1 MKGFYN
7 SSLTLN
13 VKTAANQNKR
23 RIIMISQYKKTP
35 IKWTVIMLL
44 CLILLN
50 GCSSTSSSSP
60 GTNPQDTA
68 VTESSSKVSENS
80 VAQAPPIAV
89 SEEESVTH
97 DQVSSSDNEVSSFEI
112 YFNLLGL
119 SKQELNNNI
128 SEKPE
133 PVDEGGL
140 EYKET
145 GIRVWFNSDTGIV
158 NQVFTQREDLDFKG
172 AKIGDKAE
180 SFQNAF
186 GEPISDQNG
195 DMHFKYKDGYIS
207 VIYDTQTGITFAVY
221 LLNEDF

>member
-1 MKGFYN
+1 
-7 SSLTLN
+7 
-13 VKTAANQNKR
+13 
-23 RIIMISQYKKTP
+23 
-35 IKWTVIMLL
+35 MLL

-68 VTESSSKVSENS
+68 VTESSSKVGENS
-80 VAQAPPIAV
+80 AAQAPAISA
-89 SEEESVTH
+89 SEEESVTY
-97 DQVSSSDNEVSSFEI
+97 DQVSSSDNEVNSFEI
-112 YFNLLGL
+112 YFNLLGS
-119 SKQELNNNI
+119 SKQELIYNI

-133 PVDEGGL
+133 SADEGGL

-221 LLNEDF
+221 LLNVDFRVLLFKKLCVGNLTHL

>member
-1 MKGFYN
+1 M
-7 SSLTLN
+7 TLN

>member
-13 VKTAANQNKR
+13 EKTAANQNKR
-23 RIIMISQYKKTP
+23 RIVMISQYKKTP

-44 CLILLN
+44 CFILLN
-50 GCSSTSSSSP
+50 GCSSTSSSST

-68 VTESSSKVSENS
+68 VTESSSKVGENS

>member
-1 MKGFYN
+1 
-7 SSLTLN
+7 
-13 VKTAANQNKR
+13 
-23 RIIMISQYKKTP
+23 MISQYKKTP

-68 VTESSSKVSENS
+68 VTESSSKVGENS
-80 VAQAPPIAV
+80 AAQAPTIAV
-89 SEEESVTH
+89 SEEESVTY
-97 DQVSSSDNEVSSFEI
+97 DQVSSSDNEVNSFEI
-112 YFNLLGL
+112 YFNLLGS
-119 SKQELNNNI
+119 SKQELINNI

-133 PVDEGGL
+133 SVDEGGL

>member
-1 MKGFYN
+1 
-7 SSLTLN
+7 
-13 VKTAANQNKR
+13 
-23 RIIMISQYKKTP
+23 MISQYKKTP

>member
-1 MKGFYN
+1 
-7 SSLTLN
+7 
-13 VKTAANQNKR
+13 
-23 RIIMISQYKKTP
+23 MISQYKKTP

-44 CLILLN
+44 CFILLN

-60 GTNPQDTA
+60 GTDPQDTA
-68 VTESSSKVSENS
+68 VTESSSKVGENS
-80 VAQAPPIAV
+80 AAQAPPIAV

-119 SKQELNNNI
+119 SKQELNNSI